1 MSAAEKIVHAAT
13 MADLEALPE
22 SVKGELIDGVLYAMT
37 RPRMQHQVTAG
48 HIHGEYYNPYQRG
61 RGGPGGWWI
70 LPEPGIQLLPRAP
83 EISPDVAGWR
93 VERLPEMQREKSIT
107 VVPDWVCEVL
117 SPSTPRHNLVVKKP
131 FYASV
136 GVPWLWMVDSEAMA
150 VTVHELRGGQWVE
163 VGVFSDE
170 PEARIPPFTEVA
182 VDLRAWW
189 PANASAG

>member
-1 MSAAEKIVHAAT
+1 MSAAEKILHTAT
-13 MADLEALPE
+13 MADLEALPA
-22 SVKGELIDGVLYAMT
+22 SMKGELIDGVLYAMT
-37 RPRMQHQVTAG
+37 RPRGRHQLVVGRIGSDIEPA
-48 HIHGEYYNPYQRG
+48 YNRG

-70 LPEPGIQLLPRAP
+70 LPEAGIQLLPRAP
-83 EISPDVAGWR
+83 EFSPDLAGWR
-93 VERLPEMQREKSIT
+93 MERMPELPDGPIT
-107 VVPDWVCEVL
+107 VAPDWVCEVL
-117 SPSTPRHNLVVKKP
+117 SPTTRRHNLVVKKP
-131 FYASV
+131 FYASI

-170 PEARIPPFTEVA
+170 PEARILPFTEVA

>member
-13 MADLEALPE
+13 LADLEALPAHM
-22 SVKGELIDGVLYAMT
+22 KGELIDGVLYAMT
-37 RPRMQHQVTAG
+37 RPRMRHQLSAG
-48 HIHGEYYNPYQRG
+48 AIHADYHFPYQRG

-70 LPEPGIQLLPRAP
+70 LPGPGIQLLPRAP
-83 EISPDVAGWR
+83 EFSPDLAGWR
-93 VERLPEMQREKSIT
+93 VERMPEVPDGPIT

-117 SPSTPRHNLVVKKP
+117 SPTTRRHNLVVKKP

-163 VGVFSDE
+163 VAVFSDE
-170 PEARIPPFTEVA
+170 PEARVPPFTEVA

-189 PANASAG
+189 PTAPAAG